1 MVRYMI
7 ARANKRIIHG
17 APLAD
22 KGVVASWIAQSRID
36 IESARLLTLTAAD
49 KIDRSNAKD
58 AMTEIAMA
66 KIAVPNLA
74 LGVLDRAIQTHGAA
88 GISQDFPL
96 ARMWAYLRTVRF
108 ADGPDEAHAA
118 QLARTENKRQRSM

>member
-1 MVRYMI
+1 MI
-7 ARANKRIIHG
+7 ARANRRMIHG

-36 IESARLLTLTAAD
+36 IDSARLLTLNAAD
-49 KIDRSNAKD
+49 KIDRSGAKD
-58 AMTEIAMA
+58 AKTEIAVA

-96 ARMWAYLRTVRF
+96 ARIWAYLRTVRF

-118 QLARTENKRQRSM
+118 QLARTENKRHHTM